1 MEKIKSVKG
10 KSPISLLK
18 FQEKSDFKKFLKFIQ
33 DQTKELKGV
42 KKPKENKIK
51 SALKVG
57 AIGLGGLGIAGLF
70 GAAAVKDKDDEFEK
84 GKGLDGE
91 VDLFAAIGRRNVPG
105 VSDPKRPLAS
115 IKLPGDPRL
124 KQNIRLG
131 TRTRITRE
139 RTPEEAKSAEDARRN
154 RLRQK
159 KVVSESEQIAEKERA
174 KRGIKKRLTQ
184 NISRQETRSQIV
196 PKEIQKLK
204 GGQGVLSGAG
214 VKDLPERPTSKYSD
228 YGSRKR
234 FSKPKT
240 SFPKTNVKFYG
251 DMGFQKFFGGTRIGK
266 VRPKPGFK
274 IDPLS
279 GDIIPIEPIEQIIR
293 EAEADPNVRKQ
304 FLKDSGLD
312 DLNKRV
318 TQSGDLPSERFS
330 KMRRGTRTFADF
342 SPFRDAKSK
351 GQSRVTGTIGR
362 RTFPQKGLLGRLS
375 RILVNKSKNPKI
387 TRDSFLGISY
397 KGPKLSMLAK
407 VVNNPAVKVV
417 LFGIDLLNTIRSGGQ
432 VFNSRDNLGTAL
444 YDLYVSI
451 NNAIYKDDP
460 EKLKLYKS
468 LSSNEKIMIKQ
479 YQRNMKI
486 MERQDEAVQQKFLKA
501 IGKDSNNIIV
511 VPQNQQNTN
520 MSSGNNNIPTRTGG
534 TEISLLPFEP
544 LNIGDDIL
552 LHKLNQ

>member
-1 MEKIKSVKG
+1 MMERLEPKKG
-10 KSPISLLK
+10 RSPISSLN
-18 FQEKSDFKKFLKFIQ
+18 FQRQSDFKKFIKFIK
-33 DQTKELKGV
+33 DETKELKGIV
-42 KKPKENKIK
+42 KPKRNKVK
-51 SALKVG
+51 SILGVG
-57 AIGLGGLGIAGLF
+57 TGLGIF
-70 GAAAVKDKDDEFEK
+70 GIGALLLGRRGDDEFEK
-84 GKGLDGE
+84 GEKLDGG
-91 VDLFAAIGRRNVPG
+91 VDLYAAIGRRNVPG

-131 TRTRITRE
+131 TRTRVTRE
-139 RTPEEAKSAEDARRN
+139 RTLEEAKFADDARRN
-154 RLRQK
+154 RLKQK
-159 KVVSESEQIAEKERA
+159 KVISESEQIAEKERL

-184 NISRQETRSQIV
+184 NISRQQTRSQIV
-196 PKEIQKLK
+196 PKEIQKLQ

-251 DMGFQKFFGGTRIGK
+251 NMGFQKFFGGTRIGK

-279 GDIIPIEPIEQIIR
+279 GDIIPIDPIEQIIR

-342 SPFRDAKSK
+342 SPFRDAKTK

-432 VFNSRDNLGTAL
+432 VFNPRDNLGTAL

-468 LSSNEKIMIKQ
+468 LSSNEKMMVKQ

-501 IGKDSNNIIV
+501 IGKDSNNIII
-511 VPQNQQNTN
+511 VPQNQQSNN
-520 MSSGNNNIPTRTGG
+520 MGGGNNTPTTTGG
-534 TEISLLPFEP
+534 NEISFLPPQP

>member
-1 MEKIKSVKG
+1 MERLEPKKG
-10 KSPISLLK
+10 RSPISSLN
-18 FQEKSDFKKFLKFIQ
+18 FERKSDFKKFLKFIKNE
-33 DQTKELKGV
+33 TEELKGIVEPKRNKV
-42 KKPKENKIK
+42 KSI
-51 SALKVG
+51 
-57 AIGLGGLGIAGLF
+57 LGISGTGLGIF
-70 GAAAVKDKDDEFEK
+70 GISAFLLGGRGDDEFEK
-84 GKGLDGE
+84 GERLGGG

-131 TRTRITRE
+131 TRTRVTRE
-139 RTPEEAKSAEDARRN
+139 RTREEAKFAEDAQKN
-154 RLRQK
+154 KLRQK
-159 KVVSESEQIAEKERA
+159 KVVSESEQIAIKERA

-184 NISRQETRSQIV
+184 NISRRETRPQII

-214 VKDLPERPTSKYSD
+214 VKDLPERPISKYSD

-251 DMGFQKFFGGTRIGK
+251 NMGFQKFFGGTRIGK

-279 GDIIPIEPIEQIIR
+279 GDIIPIDPIEQIIR

-318 TQSGDLPSERFS
+318 TQSVDLPSESFS
-330 KMRRGTRTFADF
+330 KLRQGTRTFADF
-342 SPFRDAKSK
+342 EPFRDAKSK

-362 RTFPQKGLLGRLS
+362 RTFPQKGLLARLS

-432 VFNSRDNLGTAL
+432 VFNPRDNLGTAL

-468 LSSNEKIMIKQ
+468 LSSNEKIMVKQ

-511 VPQNQQNTN
+511 VPQNQQSNNTGG
-520 MSSGNNNIPTRTGG
+520 GNNLPSTTGG
-534 TEISLLPFEP
+534 DEISFVPFEP